1 VIIAI
6 HQAEHLPWFGYFHK
20 MKIADKFIILDNV
33 QFKKNYFENRNRI
46 YTPQGL
52 QYISAAV
59 RMKGH
64 LEKKFSE
71 IELVDDWKKKYI
83 KTLKFNYSKAPFL
96 NDISIII
103 DSIEQYDR
111 MSLYKL
117 NMLIIK
123 AINSILD
130 IKTEIIEASY
140 LNPIGAKTDL
150 LIDILQKV
158 DATSYIVGKSGF
170 DYMNLDLFKDNNIL
184 LIEHHVNHPVYNPFN
199 YSEFGDYPTILDV
212 IANIGKDKVMEILN
226 DSTLN

>member
-1 VIIAI
+1 MRIAI

-59 RMKGH
+59 KMKGH
-64 LEKKFSE
+64 LKKKFSE
-71 IELVDDWKKKYI
+71 IELVDNWNKKYI
-83 KTLKFNYSKAPFL
+83 KTLKFNYSKAPFF

-103 DSIEQYDR
+103 DSIEQYNR

-117 NMLIIK
+117 NMVIIK
-123 AINSILD
+123 AINSVLD
-130 IKTEIIEASY
+130 INTEIIEASS
-140 LNPIGAKTDL
+140 LNPIGSKTEL

-170 DYMNLDLFKDNNIL
+170 DYMDLDLFQDNNIS
-184 LIEHHVNHPVYNPFN
+184 LIEHQVKHPVYKPFN
-199 YSEFGDYPTILDV
+199 YSEFSDYPTILDV
-212 IANIGKDKVMEILN
+212 IANMGKNKVIEILN
-226 DSTLN
+226 MSI